1 LYYFCSIARSAG
13 EFVPLQGQIEVVAMV
28 DEPENLVLVQ
38 LRDVRSELQGI
49 RAKLSEHDGRFDQL
63 DKRFDDFHLLVNHA
77 LGLGTANQV
86 KAREPEAEQEAT
98 KARQLRMDERQA
110 EIERRL
116 GKVEEKSDT

>member
-1 LYYFCSIARSAG
+1 MA
-13 EFVPLQGQIEVVAMV
+13 

-38 LRDVRSELQGI
+38 LREI
-49 RAKLSEHDGRFDQL
+49 RATQAEHSARFDRVDARFDQL

-86 KAREPEAEQEAT
+86 KARELEAEQEAT
-98 KARQLRMDERQA
+98 KARQRRIDERHA

-116 GKVEEKSDT
+116 GKVEEKSDS